1 MVGKH
6 GKNIALSC
14 CFSITFPLPSHCN
27 KVGFILEDST
37 YPLQLSQL
45 QARHFAA
52 LEREIPQAE
61 SYPCSV
67 RITLKRVRNS
77 RPSCRTGQII
87 KRLMRNDANLPSSST
102 ASDRYPVSRSDW
114 CHYLVCAKLLQFLQ
128 WFTGS
133 ETGRWSGPTD
143 RATASECLG
152 SLFVGASLQKCSEET
167 GSSLKK

>member
-6 GKNIALSC
+6 GKNIALSY

-37 YPLQLSQL
+37 YALQLSQL

-87 KRLMRNDANLPSSST
+87 KRLMRICRAVPLHRTDT
-102 ASDRYPVSRSDW
+102 RYP
-114 CHYLVCAKLLQFLQ
+114 AA
-128 WFTGS
+128 TGV
-133 ETGRWSGPTD
+133 TIWSVPN
-143 RATASECLG
+143 SFNFCSG
-152 SLFVGASLQKCSEET
+152 SLAVRLEDGVVQLTEPLLRSV
-167 GSSLKK
+167 